1 MRQSPARNFLRMAD
15 LDATETGT
23 LEGTKRGS
31 LKELAFFFLRLGV
44 TAFGGPAAHIAIM
57 EDELVRRRKWL
68 SREKFLDLLGA
79 SSLIPGPSSSELAI
93 HIGYLRAGW
102 AGLVVGGACFIFP
115 AAILVGIIA
124 WAYVRFGHLPAV
136 AALLYGVKPVVIAVI
151 LQALWGL
158 GRTAVKSWTL
168 AIAGAFC
175 VAFSFAQVNVLLIL
189 FGTGAIVAGVHA
201 LSRKQTGKQQDKGA
215 LTIISMWRGAR
226 AGLARIFPWVGAG
239 SAAAAVIP
247 GMWPLF
253 LVFLRIG
260 SIVFGS
266 GYVLLAFLRA
276 DLVVHRAW
284 VTDAQLVD
292 AVAIGQVT
300 PGPVFTTATFLG
312 YLLRGPVG
320 ALVATVGIFFPAFIL
335 VAVSGPLIP
344 LLRRSATAGAFLDG
358 VNVASLALM
367 AAVSYQLGRSAITD
381 WLTIGI
387 AIASV
392 VLLLRFRVNSAW
404 LVLGGAAIGIAARLA
419 RGG

>member
-1 MRQSPARNFLRMAD
+1 MANSGHTQTEMP
-15 LDATETGT
+15 DAVN
-23 LEGTKRGS
+23 RGS
-31 LKELAFFFLRLGV
+31 LKELAIFFLRLGV

-102 AGLVVGGACFIFP
+102 AGLVIGGACFIFP
-115 AAILVGIIA
+115 AAILVGIMA

-158 GRTAVKSWTL
+158 GRTAVKSRVL
-168 AIAGAFC
+168 AIAGLLC
-175 VAFSFAQVNVLLIL
+175 VALSFAQVNVLIIL
-189 FGTGAIVAGVHA
+189 FGTGAILAGIHA
-201 LSRKQTGKQQDKGA
+201 LLENGNRTGKLKMGTLA
-215 LTIISMWRGAR
+215 FGSAGRGAR
-226 AGLARIFPWVGAG
+226 AALARIFPWVGATG
-239 SAAAAVIP
+239 AVAVIP

-266 GYVLLAFLRA
+266 GYVLLAFLRS

-312 YLLRGPVG
+312 YLLRGPAG
-320 ALVATVGIFFPAFIL
+320 AVVATVGIFLPAFLL
-335 VAVSGPLIP
+335 VAISGPLIP
-344 LLRRSATAGAFLDG
+344 LIRRSATAGAFLDG

-367 AAVSYQLGRSAITD
+367 AAVSYQLGRSAIVD
-381 WLTIGI
+381 WVSAGL
-387 AIASV
+387 AVASA

-404 LVLGGAAIGIAARLA
+404 LVLGGAIVGIVAGLA